1 MGIYDS
7 GNIYGI
13 RIYNFNDDD
22 FSNTL
27 YERKYD
33 VTMNYKQKI
42 EAYLFY
48 TNLNNKKDIFFKIYT
63 ECSTTYDIN
72 NKEKFMGWYPMSL
85 DLFLE
90 KIGICN

>member
-1 MGIYDS
+1 MGFYDS
-7 GNIYGI
+7 GNIFGI
-13 RIYNFNDDD
+13 RIYNFNDDE

-27 YERKYD
+27 YEQKYD
-33 VTMNYKQKI
+33 VTMSYTQKI

-72 NKEKFMGWYPMSL
+72 NKEKFMSWYPISL
-85 DLFLE
+85 NLFLE
-90 KIGICN
+90 KFGICN